1 MAQDVPEAGQIG
13 QQTKEA
19 ADDSLKLIQQ
29 ELAGGGDA
37 VTFGELLSGQADIQ
51 AVESGSAGAAPL
63 LMIRVVNSINLYAQ
77 PYIYVDGIPVRYTS
91 AMDPFLSV
99 LQPIRFRSEE
109 HTSELKS
116 LIRSSYA
123 VFC

>member
-37 VTFGELLSGQADIQ
+37 VTFGELLSGQAGIQ

-63 LMIRVVNSINLYAQ
+63 LMIRGVNSINLYAQ
-77 PYIYVDGIPVRYTS
+77 PYIYVDGIPVRYNS

-99 LQPIRFRSEE
+99 LQPTRFAYEIGRASCRE
-109 HTSELKS
+109 
-116 LIRSSYA
+116 R
-123 VFC
+123 VCQ

>member
-1 MAQDVPEAGQIG
+1 MKMNLKLIVPAGICIALCSALEGRLMAQDVPEAGQIG

-37 VTFGELLSGQADIQ
+37 VTFGELLSGQAGIQ

-63 LMIRVVNSINLYAQ
+63 LMIRGVNSINLYDQ
-77 PYIYVDGIPVRYTS
+77 PYTSVDGVPVRDKRSKEPY
-91 AMDPFLSV
+91 FLNG
-99 LQPIRFRSEE
+99 
-109 HTSELKS
+109 
-116 LIRSSYA
+116 
-123 VFC
+123 